1 MLFAKPLR
9 RALTAFFAL
18 GVATGAQIACS
29 SDSNEPPPFTDVQPA
44 PSAKPTASAPGTSSA
59 TPTDASAP
67 PTPQD
72 ASTRDA
78 GPDNGTHGTGG
89 PTGFRETTGAAGL
102 KFQIDVPTTS
112 PGNAPFGLLVLLH
125 GSTASNYGTFVGMMK
140 TVAAQYNLI
149 RVSVLAPNGQG
160 WNEGGNQ
167 AQVQAADKL
176 HQLVQQD
183 LFAKYD
189 IDTTKVMFSGQ
200 SSGGGFLSTHF
211 VPLHAKDYRGGVFL
225 QCGAAPP
232 AVGFAPDAATK
243 AGFRMHFEITTG
255 DGIWPQY
262 YQQAV
267 TAYTNAGMNLTK
279 DASKPG
285 GHCQFDQQQV
295 ILDHI
300 KFVLALP

>member
-1 MLFAKPLR
+1 MLFAKPAR
-9 RALTAFFAL
+9 RASIAIFAL
-18 GVATGAQIACS
+18 GVATSAQIACS
-29 SDSNEPPPFTDVQPA
+29 SDSSEPPPFTDVQPA
-44 PSAKPTASAPGTSSA
+44 PSAKPTATTPGTSSSP
-59 TPTDASAP
+59 PTDASAP
-67 PTPQD
+67 PPPQD
-72 ASTRDA
+72 AAPPDA

-89 PTGFRETTGAAGL
+89 PTGFRETTGSAGL
-102 KFQIDVPTTS
+102 KFQIDVPASS
-112 PGNAPFGLLVLLH
+112 PGNKPFGLLVLLH
-125 GSTASNYGTFVGMMK
+125 GSTASNYGAFVGMMK
-140 TVAAQYNLI
+140 TVATQYNLI

-167 AQVQAADKL
+167 AQIQAADKL

-232 AVGFAPDAATK
+232 AVAFTPDTATK

>member
-1 MLFAKPLR
+1 MLLAKTAR
-9 RALTAFFAL
+9 RALTVLLAL
-18 GVATGAQIACS
+18 GATTGAQLACS
-29 SDSNEPPPFTDVQPA
+29 ADSSEPPPFTGVEPT
-44 PSAKPTASAPGTSSA
+44 PSAKPTATSPGTSSA
-59 TPTDASAP
+59 TPTDASTP
-67 PTPQD
+67 PPAQD
-72 ASTRDA
+72 SGVQDA

-112 PGNAPFGLLVLLH
+112 PGNKPFGLLVLLH
-125 GSTASNYGTFVGMMK
+125 GSTASNYAAFVGMMK
-140 TVAAQYNLI
+140 TVATQYNLI

-167 AQVQAADKL
+167 AQIQAADKL

-232 AVGFAPDAATK
+232 AVGFTPDAATK